1 MVNILA
7 APPQPRPFR
16 AIYDTK
22 TKKFRRKNFDI
33 FGGGEEIRI
42 LGQNIQPW
50 SISTICTQKLQI
62 F

>member
-50 SISTICTQKLQI
+50 SISTICTQKL
-62 F
+62 